1 MRTRDCRA
9 PQVLGFIGWDV
20 ARIGRIDSQ
29 SDIESCQIGRVMKM
43 QSLAGLVCIVFLGT
57 GCATSHIAHE
67 AKDHCV
73 ADPQTGQTTIVPGNK
88 MAWAMAPPPSGG
100 MSPPRRSS
108 DLECCGCGQRS
119 SADDRRSMGHAG
131 PQPRCGWDGVGMRT
145 QGRPRSSANPGL
157 GDATP
162 LALVGWDPIR
172 PHGFGLELGL
182 GLGLGLVPSGA

>member
-1 MRTRDCRA
+1 LPFQKLSQFNENPGLPRTL
-9 PQVLGFIGWDV
+9 VLGFIGWEA

-88 MAWAMAPPPSGG
+88 MAWAMAP
-100 MSPPRRSS
+100 
-108 DLECCGCGQRS
+108 
-119 SADDRRSMGHAG
+119 
-131 PQPRCGWDGVGMRT
+131 
-145 QGRPRSSANPGL
+145 
-157 GDATP
+157 AT
-162 LALVGWDPIR
+162 VGWDVATSPI
-172 PHGFGLELGL
+172 LGL
-182 GLGLGLVPSGA
+182 GVLWLWATKFSG